1 MTLRLP
7 RFEYVA
13 PRSIP
18 EAVDALVQ
26 RGPDAMVVAGGTDL
40 YPNMKRRMFTPR
52 VLVGLRRIPELHG
65 IGPLTPALSPAVGE
79 RGQTSQPQSAFRNPQ
94 SAIRSP
100 LTPTL
105 SPTGGEREQ
114 TSQPQSTFRNQQS
127 AMDQPQSAIRN
138 QQSAIRIG
146 ACTSLAEVAAS
157 PEVLGRFPALATAAA
172 LVSTPQLRNMGT
184 IGGNICLDTRCNY
197 YDQSAFWRKAVGYC
211 MKLEGDVCRVA
222 LASPRCL
229 ATFSADTVPALI
241 GYDATVRLVGPE
253 GERVVPLRDL
263 YQMDGMH
270 WIKIQPGE
278 ILVDV
283 ALPDPEGLRAAYYK
297 LRDRG
302 SFDFPLAGVFVG
314 VQMDEGGLVQ
324 RARLVLTGVYSMP
337 IDLTDAQD
345 ALVGNPLEPDVIAAA
360 AEAAYAASRP
370 VDNTGGT
377 IMQRRRTIRVFVRR
391 ALEELAVGIPTGG
404 SSG

>member
-13 PRSIP
+13 PGSIH
-18 EAVDALVQ
+18 EAVEALV
-26 RGPDAMVVAGGTDL
+26 RHGPDAMVVAGGTDL

-65 IGPLTPALSPAVGE
+65 IGPLTPTLSPGAGEREQTSQPESATRNPQSAIRMGPLTPTLSPAARE
-79 RGQTSQPQSAFRNPQ
+79 RGQTRQPHSAFRNPQ
-94 SAIRSP
+94 SAIR
-100 LTPTL
+100 
-105 SPTGGEREQ
+105 
-114 TSQPQSTFRNQQS
+114 
-127 AMDQPQSAIRN
+127 
-138 QQSAIRIG
+138 IG
-146 ACTSLAEVAAS
+146 ACASLAEVAAS
-157 PEVLGRFPALATAAA
+157 PEVLERFPALATAAA

-184 IGGNICLDTRCNY
+184 IGGNNCLDTRCNY

-241 GYDATVRLVGPE
+241 GYDATVRFVGPE
-253 GERVVPLRDL
+253 GERVVPLKDL
-263 YQMDGMH
+263 YQMDGMR

-283 ALPDPEGLRAAYYK
+283 ALPDPEGLRATYYK

-314 VQMDEGGLVQ
+314 VRTDEGGLVE

-345 ALVGNPLEPDVIAAA
+345 ALVGNRLEPDVIAAA

-391 ALEELAVGIPTGG
+391 ALEELAVGTPTGEG
-404 SSG
+404 SG